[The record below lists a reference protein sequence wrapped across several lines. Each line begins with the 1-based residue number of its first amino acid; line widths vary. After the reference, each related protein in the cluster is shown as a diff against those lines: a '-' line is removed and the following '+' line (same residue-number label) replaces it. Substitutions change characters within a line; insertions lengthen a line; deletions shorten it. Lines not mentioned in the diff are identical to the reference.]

1 MVGRAPR
8 GTFAAK
14 VLAAVRRIPAGRV
27 ATYGDIAAL
36 AGSPRAHRAVGTV
49 MRECRDPGVPCHRVI
64 AAGGALGGYGRFL
77 QLKRDLL
84 RAEGLTVSA
93 TRVRNFTAVRWPGAG
108 RTHGPRS
115 TRAVHLLASALL
127 AGLALVGGGPAT
139 HAAQKPASGIAALVA
154 ARDEARTLLANGQ
167 APSVPAAAFQ
177 ARDAALAL
185 DAAVATLPADVRVR
199 VERAVRAIV
208 LAAWRLDA
216 AGDAGD
222 LAQLE
227 HGVARLSEAVTTID
241 AALPKAPGPVAGVPT
256 DAVSQAVPGYTD
268 QVRPVL
274 RERCAVC
281 HDDRGAAVR
290 LLDYAS
296 AVRAAPAIRD
306 QVLREVMPPWFVDPE
321 GPPVTGSHTMRAREI
336 DTILRWTSRG
346 TPEGASGGSPP
357 APAQPV
363 TPAWT
368 AGPPSRVLEAPAIPL
383 VPGQPGARTRVAVAT
398 GLTGDLWVRAVDVL
412 PSDPSLLRAARVSLD
427 GGPVLGTWFPGE
439 SSGEPPAGTAFR
451 IPAGAT
457 LQLDLQVHALPAGST
472 ARTLAIRIG
481 LYDAP
486 APGRGLVARTF
497 DDTLTLDA
505 AATVVGVRVIQTEP
519 LDSVDVVA
527 LAPDGRTTAV
537 LRLRAS
543 HPGWDRRYWLVRPV
557 ALAAGTSLSVHVSG
571 ENPTV
576 EVLLDAPARP

>member
-1 MVGRAPR
+1 M
-8 GTFAAK
+8 
-14 VLAAVRRIPAGRV
+14 
-27 ATYGDIAAL
+27 
-36 AGSPRAHRAVGTV
+36 
-49 MRECRDPGVPCHRVI
+49 PGPILDR
-64 AAGGALGGYGRFL
+64 
-77 QLKRDLL
+77 
-84 RAEGLTVSA
+84 
-93 TRVRNFTAVRWPGAG
+93 RWP
-108 RTHGPRS
+108 S
-115 TRAVHLLASALL
+115 RAARPLAPALF

-139 HAAQKPASGIAALVA
+139 HAAQKPASGVAALVA

-185 DAAVATLPADVRVR
+185 DAAMAALPADMRVR

-222 LAQLE
+222 LAQIE

-241 AALPKAPGPVAGVPT
+241 AVLQKAPGPAAGAPA
-256 DAVSQAVPGYTD
+256 DADSQAVPGYTD
-268 QVRPVL
+268 QVRPVF
-274 RERCAVC
+274 RKRCAVC

-296 AVRAAPAIRD
+296 AAKAAPAIRD
-306 QVLREVMPPWFVDPE
+306 QVLREVMPPWFIDPE
-321 GPPVTGSHTMRAREI
+321 GPSVTGSHTMSAREI
-336 DTILRWTSRG
+336 DTILRWTGRG
-346 TPEGASGGSPP
+346 IPEGASGGSPP

-368 AGPPSRVLEAPAIPL
+368 AGPPSRVLEATAIPL
-383 VPGQPGARTRVAVAT
+383 APGQPGARTRVAVAT

-412 PSDPSLLRAARVSLD
+412 PSDPALLRAARVSVD

-439 SSGEPPAGTAFR
+439 SPGEPPAGTAFR

-457 LQLDLQVHALPAGST
+457 LQLDVQVHAPPAGSA
-472 ARTLAIRIG
+472 ARALSMRIG

-486 APGRGLVARTF
+486 APASGRGLAARTF

-543 HPGWDRRYWLVRPV
+543 HPGWDRRYWLARPV